1 MSTRRLQNRCEECDA
16 SCKECTAPG
25 KGTNCTDCYHGFV
38 LFKGVC
44 LSGMC
49 GTGFYQDQQKVRA
62 IRRFRSSLIQDKIH
76 IWNAQDVLALKGV
89 GVGWRTIWLTDKK
102 KLSLFEHITP
112 KHSPMLRQR
121 VCSECDPS
129 CLTCKGPGPGNCV
142 TCRPGPFA
150 LHRPTSKCVPC
161 CIPNAYDNDAC
172 CICQNQR
179 EKSKTRVSW
188 LSRLWV
194 CWKPF
199 LIYGSRAFIICLFCE
214 SVICWFDWNV
224 IDVDSRLSLVMFGA
238 RNRWWCK
245 Q

>member
-102 KLSLFEHITP
+102 NCHYLST
-112 KHSPMLRQR
+112 SPQNIPPCYDR
-121 VCSECDPS
+121 E
-129 CLTCKGPGPGNCV
+129 
-142 TCRPGPFA
+142 FA
-150 LHRPTSKCVPC
+150 
-161 CIPNAYDNDAC
+161 PNATHPAWRAKGRVLEIAWLVDRVLSP
-172 CICQNQR
+172 CIVPPRNASPAASPTPTTTMLVVSARTKGRKVRR
-179 EKSKTRVSW
+179 EW
-188 LSRLWV
+188 AGYL
-194 CWKPF
+194 
-199 LIYGSRAFIICLFCE
+199 GCE
-214 SVICWFDWNV
+214 FAESHF
-224 IDVDSRLSLVMFGA
+224 
-238 RNRWWCK
+238 
-245 Q
+245 